1 MSAMSSVVYK
11 LILGQI
17 YVLFQVTKMFD
28 NLMTSIGLCRIV
40 LLNLHKIHTVFRKY
54 AGLYMELDLGFNFKF
69 KACEM
74 SPLMPPNMP

>member
-11 LILGQI
+11 LILGQN

-28 NLMTSIGLCRIV
+28 NLITSIGLCRIV

-54 AGLYMELDLGFNFKF
+54 AGLYMELGFKF